1 MRREYRV
8 ITFSLTDEQ
17 NSIVSANVPIRDY
30 EVFDTDEPTDLIAIG
45 GAAVIINAKVMNEE
59 ACGMI
64 FDFLYRDQ
72 WLHR

>member
-30 EVFDTDEPTDLIAIG
+30 EVFDTDGFGTVTTTTEGNGVNILWMFSG
-45 GAAVIINAKVMNEE
+45 SKEAAS
-59 ACGMI
+59 
-64 FDFLYRDQ
+64 
-72 WLHR
+72 